1 MVLLAV
7 GFGTVPGCSSS
18 HHDGPAHTSSVAPPD
33 ASGSAT
39 SQAPAESGAVGVSP
53 GGVTTRVDAPA
64 DSSEGEYG
72 QACRAA
78 KMWMNQHG
86 GDPRTLFEPYLATLQ
101 APGAVP
107 GAATFNTPWAQLT
120 PPRQAAVI
128 VAARAA
134 ADDQCG

>member
-1 MVLLAV
+1 
-7 GFGTVPGCSSS
+7 
-18 HHDGPAHTSSVAPPD
+18 
-33 ASGSAT
+33 
-39 SQAPAESGAVGVSP
+39 
-53 GGVTTRVDAPA
+53 
-64 DSSEGEYG
+64 
-72 QACRAA
+72 
-78 KMWMNQHG
+78 MWMTQHG
-86 GDPRTLFEPYLATLQ
+86 GDPQTLFEPYLATLQ